1 MKTRTTKPA
10 FATGPKAVTP
20 VDASLLEK
28 LFDQAP
34 DVAFFIKDAA
44 GRYLAVNAS
53 LVERHGLR
61 HKSQVLGQR
70 PCDICPGDFGRIPSA
85 QDTAVL
91 RTGRPLLDHL
101 ELHWYAPHKPGWC
114 LTTKL
119 PMRDATGK
127 IIGLIGI
134 SRDVRAPIETRDI
147 PVEFAAALDHFEN
160 NVADSVT
167 PAALARRARL
177 TPPRFARLMKRFFG
191 LTPSQFIAKTRIAA
205 ASRLL
210 RETDQSVADIAL
222 ACGFYDHS
230 AFTRTFRAMTGV
242 TPTQFRQG

>member
-1 MKTRTTKPA
+1 MKPSTIRGVPTTAAGTVP
-10 FATGPKAVTP
+10 P
-20 VDASLLEK
+20 VDPAILEE

-34 DVAFFIKDAA
+34 DVAFFVKDAG
-44 GRYLAVNAS
+44 GRYLMVNQS

-61 HKSQVLGQR
+61 QKSQLIGRR

-85 QDTAVL
+85 QDTTVL
-91 RTGRPLLDHL
+91 RTGRPMLDHL

-119 PMRDATGK
+119 PMRDDDGT

-134 SRDVRAPIETRDI
+134 SRDVRAPIETSDI

-167 PAALARRARL
+167 PSALARRARL
-177 TPPRFARLMKRFFG
+177 APPRFARLMKRFFG
-191 LTPSQFIAKTRIAA
+191 LTPSQFIAKTRISA

-210 RETDQSVADIAL
+210 RETDRSVSDVAL
-222 ACGFYDHS
+222 DCGFYDHS
-230 AFTRTFRAMTGV
+230 AFTRAFRAATGV
-242 TPTQFRQG
+242 TPTQFREG